1 MNGPIVVVD
10 NGASYCR
17 VGLAGESEPR
27 RSFQNAAAKSKSEGK
42 ALLGDMLDSSRVVT
56 QLSLR
61 RPFDRGYLVN
71 WDLEAEI
78 WTRAFK
84 SFMPQ
89 VRSCRESRTSAS
101 TDTTH
106 GCVAWLPSF

>member
-42 ALLGDMLDSSRVVT
+42 ALLGDMLDSSRVIT

-89 VRSCRESRTSAS
+89 VSSCWESRTRAS
-101 TDTTH
+101 TETTL
-106 GCVAWLPSF
+106 GCVA